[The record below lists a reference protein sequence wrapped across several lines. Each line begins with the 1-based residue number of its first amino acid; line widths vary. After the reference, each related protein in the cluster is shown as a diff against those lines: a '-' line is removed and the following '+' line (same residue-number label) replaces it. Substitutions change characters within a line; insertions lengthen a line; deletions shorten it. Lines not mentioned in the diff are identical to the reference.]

1 TPCSR
6 QNVASSA
13 WPSGVLATCR
23 HGPWR
28 PMRASSVAAPTSTPQ
43 MMSVTVTCL
52 VHATGCRATVRS
64 CVTRRPPVPKLSH
77 GCGLRGDGRQRPR
90 ARVGGH
96 RPSRSPHLTI
106 PKGRP
111 PDTRG
116 SATQQDFTSVAPS
129 PDTALPSPDP
139 LRGPPSPAEGG
150 GKGRVNREP
159 DAPPSHKKSGPR
171 RVNRVGVGEGGG
183 SLHGRP
189 PACRRRA
196 GPTRPSPAAK
206 PGLPEDCAS
215 HPPSSSR
222 ARTDTIRKSRG
233 SH

>member
-1 TPCSR
+1 MTTKPTPCSR

-116 SATQQDFTSVAPS
+116 ATRQNSVLPVVPVAFSAEPG
-129 PDTALPSPDP
+129 LPSPDP
-139 LRGPPSPAEGG
+139 RSREAHPPPQ
-150 GKGRVNREP
+150 R
-159 DAPPSHKKSGPR
+159 
-171 RVNRVGVGEGGG
+171 GEGGALGVGLG
-183 SLHGRP
+183 SRSAALSDHRSPCGRGGRAAPARLSPASP
-189 PACRRRA
+189 PAPRRGSSRGCDRAPGRA
-196 GPTRPSPAAK
+196 GRTARR
-206 PGLPEDCAS
+206 
-215 HPPSSSR
+215 SR
-222 ARTDTIRKSRG
+222 RG
-233 SH
+233 